1 MYDIKP
7 IGKSAPD
14 WPHEEIPALPFRMLI
29 VAPSG
34 QGKSTIV
41 ANILQ
46 WPPYRKA
53 FKTNVFV
60 FSPTFRGDPVY
71 ADSGVEHVYDA
82 YDEGVLRQL
91 LEEQK
96 EAKRPGKKLE
106 HVLVILD
113 DLVCQLPSA
122 QKNYVSHLYMTGRHY
137 NISLI
142 VCTQSYKMISRGVRM
157 NATCLVSLHVNA
169 GERKKMAEESAASNF
184 QAMLTDCTSQPY
196 GFMVEMTGKPLGT
209 RFRRGFSSDYL
220 AAE

>member
-1 MYDIKP
+1 MFEIRP
-7 IGKSAPD
+7 IGKQAPE
-14 WPHEEIPALPFRMLI
+14 WPHDEIPSLPFRMLI
-29 VAPSG
+29 TAPSG
-34 QGKSTIV
+34 SGKSTIV

-53 FKTNVFV
+53 FKKNVFV

-71 ADSGVEHVYDA
+71 ANSGIDSVWDG
-82 YDEGVLRQL
+82 YDEAVLSQI

-96 EAKRPGKKLE
+96 RAKRPGKKLE
-106 HVLVILD
+106 HVLIILD

-122 QKNYVSHLYMTGRHY
+122 QKNFVSHLYMTGRHY

-157 NATCLVSLHVNA
+157 NATCMVCLHVNA

-184 QAMLTDCTSQPY
+184 EALLADCTSKPY
-196 GFMVEMTGKPLGT
+196 GFLVEVTSKPLAH
-209 RFRRGFSSDYL
+209 RFRRGFSTDYL
-220 AAE
+220 DAK